1 MRSDGPSTSA
11 RGVEPLLG
19 VEEPD
24 LDERFD
30 GVGPVVE
37 KEGQHVRPLGL
48 GEVLEDE
55 VGGVLASR
63 RPADPE
69 ADSEVVLGADRLG
82 DGAQAVVPAL
92 TAALLE
98 ADDTGVDVEL
108 VVDDDEAFGG
118 DVVVLQEAGDR
129 APGDV
134 HVGRRDGQDDLGAG
148 DLQADLGDPGA
159 GLVRLE
165 RGAAAGGVTAGELLD
180 GHRADV
186 VPVAGILR
194 PRVAEPDDE
203 PGVHGVLDHWSVR
216 CRAGAGAGPA
226 EPELERDPQTHRV
239 ATRATPGV
247 AQAWSPSASAP
258 SAGAFSAPSAAASS
272 SDSSRSIPASASASA
287 SSASRASSE
296 MACVTL
302 TTRASASVMSVAPSG
317 SSTAP
322 ARICVPAWRPSTEMM
337 TFSGML
343 VASASTCSVLWSS
356 VTTVSGAA
364 SPSRCTATSTVTFS
378 PLRTTTRSTWS
389 MTGLIA
395 SRWTSLAR
403 ASCSWPS
410 MTIVSSAL
418 ACLSA
423 IIVSWPGSEMC
434 TGSVPWPYMTAGML
448 PARRIFRA
456 APLPKSVRF
465 SATSLVLSDTGTP
478 EVLGCGGL
486 GGLDAGRRA
495 VIGVDLAEA
504 VWSERRG
511 GP

>member
-19 VEEPD
+19 VQEPD

-37 KEGQHVRPLGL
+37 QEGQHVRALGL

-258 SAGAFSAPSAAASS
+258 SAGALSAPSAAASS

-287 SSASRASSE
+287 SSASRASAE

-302 TTRASASVMSVAPSG
+302 TTRAS
-317 SSTAP
+317 T
-322 ARICVPAWRPSTEMM
+322 W
-337 TFSGML
+337 
-343 VASASTCSVLWSS
+343 SVLWSS

-395 SRWTSLAR
+395 SRWTSLAS
-403 ASCSWPS
+403 ASCSSPS
-410 MTIVSSAL
+410 MTMVSSAL
-418 ACLSA
+418 AVLRA

-448 PARRIFRA
+448 PARRILRA

-465 SATSLVLSDTGTP
+465 SATSLVLSDTG
-478 EVLGCGGL
+478 VSWGSRVRRSL
-486 GGLDAGRRA
+486 GGRP
-495 VIGVDLAEA
+495 
-504 VWSERRG
+504 RRG
-511 GP
+511 TTRGDRQ

>member
-19 VEEPD
+19 VQEPD

-37 KEGQHVRPLGL
+37 QEGQHVRALGL

-63 RPADPE
+63 RPSDPE
-69 ADSEVVLGADRLG
+69 ADAEVVLRADRLG

-165 RGAAAGGVTAGELLD
+165 RGPAAGGVTAGELLD

-203 PGVHGVLDHWSVR
+203 PGVHGVLDHWSVC

-258 SAGAFSAPSAAASS
+258 SAGALSAPSAAASS

-287 SSASRASSE
+287 SSASRASAE

-302 TTRASASVMSVAPSG
+302 TTRASASVTSVAPSG

-322 ARICVPAWRPSTEMM
+322 ARICVPASRPSTETM
-337 TFSGML
+337 TFSG
-343 VASASTCSVLWSS
+343 W
-356 VTTVSGAA
+356 
-364 SPSRCTATSTVTFS
+364 
-378 PLRTTTRSTWS
+378 RTTTRSTWS

-403 ASCSWPS
+403 ASCSLPS
-410 MTIVSSAL
+410 MTIVSRAL

-448 PARRIFRA
+448 PARRILRA

-465 SATSLVLSDTGTP
+465 SATSLVLSDTG
-478 EVLGCGGL
+478 VSWGSRVRRSL
-486 GGLDAGRRA
+486 GGRP
-495 VIGVDLAEA
+495 
-504 VWSERRG
+504 RRG
-511 GP
+511 TTRGDRQ